1 MLNRI
6 ENAFSILLERS
17 TIISRK
23 VKTFVSDA
31 WSWRL
36 SKDRHSP
43 LSEGRFG
50 SHCVSLRD

>member
-23 VKTFVSDA
+23 VKTFVCDT
-31 WSWRL
+31 RL
-36 SKDRHSP
+36 CREVVP
-43 LSEGRFG
+43 TERLGTTRVTG
-50 SHCVSLRD
+50 